1 MTPDPV
7 KVEPG
12 SSAASSDKAFSYS
25 EYLNDLL
32 VSAKAAPAGAP
43 IGVMGSTP
51 IGAGAIAS
59 GFIGKDEFFGVFS
72 FAFMMGHSGT
82 GFKSLDISG
91 STSARPASDALYDIC
106 EETPSLHFLIK
117 PGGKWM
123 ERAIAIGM
131 FAVPIAKGVRDEVQE
146 RRKLAAP
153 KKQVKQDAPAP
164 GPKPLVNDG
173 ADLMKEFERAA
184 K

>member
-1 MTPDPV
+1 MKPEPEKAAPV
-7 KVEPG
+7 
-12 SSAASSDKAFSYS
+12 SSAVSSGKAFSYS
-25 EYLNDLL
+25 EYLNNLL
-32 VSAKAAPAGAP
+32 VEAKASPVGAP
-43 IGVMGSTP
+43 IGAMGATP
-51 IGAGAIAS
+51 IGGGSIES
-59 GFIGKDEFFGVFS
+59 GFIGKDEFYGVFS

-131 FAVPIAKGVRDEVQE
+131 FAVPIAKGVRDEVAE

-153 KKQVKQDAPAP
+153 QKQVKKDAPAP
-164 GPKPLVNDG
+164 GPKPLANDG
-173 ADLMKEFERAA
+173 ADLMKEFENAA
-184 K
+184 R